1 MNKKDRLIWSYRIQA
16 LPTWLKRH
24 RSHIAPEHYA
34 DFSKAVALY
43 RTECRLY
50 PTEEITVEDVME
62 YESIELFRDY
72 NAQFLDWE
80 RSRLY
85 INMNRPIVLIAF
97 LDEHE
102 QKTAGYKMI
111 RSGVISDCLKSEN
124 RDVSW
129 WLDQQDDLR
138 GDVKDGILG
147 DCYYLYRVVKA
158 DISPAQL
165 KEFLEEIADGHICRS
180 RIEAITESLGPAVR
194 SGLKRPYFVHC
205 KREGIL

>member
-16 LPTWLKRH
+16 LPAWLKRH

-34 DFSKAVALY
+34 DFSKAVALH
-43 RTECRLY
+43 RTERRLY
-50 PTEEITVEDVME
+50 PNEEISVEDVME

-72 NAQFLDWE
+72 NEQFLDWD
-80 RSRLY
+80 RRRLY
-85 INMNRPIVLIAF
+85 INMNRPIMLIAF

-111 RSGVISDCLKSEN
+111 RSGVISDCLESEN

-138 GDVKDGILG
+138 GDVKDGLLG
-147 DCYYLYRVVKA
+147 DCYYLYRVLKE

-165 KEFLEEIADGHICRS
+165 KEFLGEIAAGHICR
-180 RIEAITESLGPAVR
+180 RKIEAITESLGPAVR
-194 SGLKRPYFVHC
+194 SGLKRPYCYV
-205 KREGIL
+205 R